1 MDTIILKSGREKS
14 LIRRHPWV
22 FSGAVQKVEGQP
34 GLGDTV
40 LVKSSKGQVLGIA
53 AYSPHSSIRARIW
66 EFGDAEDELPLA
78 ERFPDFLK
86 EKMRIAI
93 YNRINSKLFNS
104 SNNAIRLIH
113 AESDGL
119 PGLIVDQYNDWLVVQ
134 FLTAGVEKWKELIVE
149 NLAEITG
156 LKNIYERSD
165 VDVRKLENLPEK
177 SGVLM
182 GSQPPAEIEIVENGM
197 RFLVDIQHGH
207 KTGFYLDQ
215 RDNRYAMQKYV
226 KGKRV
231 LNCFSYTGGFSVS
244 CLAAGAQQVVSIDS
258 SEDVLALGKRN
269 LALNELPADK
279 AEWICADVFHE
290 LRAMRD
296 RRESFDVIILDPPKF
311 APTAAQVRSA
321 ARGYKDIN
329 LLAFKLL
336 NPGGILA
343 TFSCSGGVDRA
354 LFQKIVADAA
364 LDAGVEAQILE
375 YLSQAADHP
384 IALNFPEGEY
394 LKGLICRIA
403 A

>member
-1 MDTIILKSGREKS
+1 MEKIILKSGREKS
-14 LIRRHPWV
+14 LKRRHPWV
-22 FSGAVQKVEGQP
+22 FSGAVQRVEGQP
-34 GLGDTV
+34 GMGDSV
-40 LVKSSKGQVLGIA
+40 IVESSKGEVLGLA
-53 AYSPHSSIRARIW
+53 AFSPHSSIRARMWVYGECDDIILT
-66 EFGDAEDELPLA
+66 DLI
-78 ERFPDFLK
+78 K

-93 YNRINSKLFNS
+93 YNRMGNHLFNS

-119 PGLIVDQYNDWLVVQ
+119 PGLIVDQYNNWLVVQ
-134 FLTAGVEKWKELIVE
+134 FLTAGVEKRKKFIVE
-149 NLAEITG
+149 NLAELTG
-156 LKNIYERSD
+156 IKNIFERSD
-165 VDVRKLENLPEK
+165 VDVRQLENLPES
-177 SGVLM
+177 SGLLM
-182 GSQPPAEIEIVENGM
+182 GKEPPAEIEIIENGM
-197 RFLVDIQHGH
+197 RFLVDIRHGH

-215 RDNRYAMQKYV
+215 RDNRDALRRYV
-226 KGKRV
+226 KDKRV

-244 CLAAGAQQVVSIDS
+244 CLAAGASQVVSIDS
-258 SEDVLALGKRN
+258 SADVLELGKRN
-269 LALNELPADK
+269 LALNELPEEN
-279 AEWICADVFHE
+279 AEWICADVFQE

-375 YLSQAADHP
+375 YMSQAADHP

-394 LKGLICRIA
+394 LKGLICRVS
-403 A
+403 